1 MSHVV
6 IEEIWS
12 VSSYA
17 ERKLLRSS
25 AKPLFRGGRQA
36 AFDHAK
42 QRAGEF
48 TYHGLEEGAEH
59 PYWWARNHGDREN
72 RRFVIKPAPD

>member
-12 VSSYA
+12 IASYA

-25 AKPLFRGGRQA
+25 TEPLFRGGRQA
-36 AFDHAK
+36 AFEHAK
-42 QRAGEF
+42 QCAREF
-48 TYHGLEEGAEH
+48 TYHGLEDGAKH
-59 PYWWARNHGDREN
+59 PY
-72 RRFVIKPAPD
+72 